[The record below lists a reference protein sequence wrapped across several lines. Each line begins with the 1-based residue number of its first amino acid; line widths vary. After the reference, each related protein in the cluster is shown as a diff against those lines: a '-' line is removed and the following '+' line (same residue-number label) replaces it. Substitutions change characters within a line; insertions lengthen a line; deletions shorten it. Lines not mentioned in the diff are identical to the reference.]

1 MGCMLKRSLEDV
13 DDVYLGSDVDEGK
26 RGEIAGKCPDCGH
39 PLVWRKATKTGEI
52 YRGCTNFDGGCR
64 YQERSY

>member
-1 MGCMLKRSLEDV
+1 MGH
-13 DDVYLGSDVDEGK
+13 SDESKHGTVEGT
-26 RGEIAGKCPDCGH
+26 CPECGH

-52 YRGCTNFDGGCR
+52 YRGCTNYDGGCR